1 MTTKKLSIFTF
12 LLLVTMLAISSYRSR
27 KLDESISSLT
37 IDTYTGEPTEINKE
51 SLEQLNNIYIEDD
64 KAEEVVALTDNEAE
78 NFEVQYCIEGDSTEK
93 EADLIQLNELE
104 NELFVEEDISADETE
119 LIRAKILAIK
129 TTYKLPLEY
138 TDRLRMEDFMLLQ
151 MTDYTEEEYSSLTD
165 EKKKA
170 LIISYGGTQ
179 YLRDAYIKSE
189 IQGRQ
194 VASPTEEQ
202 LELRD
207 KETDLHSLL
216 EHENG
221 F

>member
-1 MTTKKLSIFTF
+1 MTTKKLSILTF
-12 LLLVTMLAISSYRSR
+12 SLLIIMLTISSYRSR

-51 SLEQLNNIYIEDD
+51 SLEQLNNIYTEDD
-64 KAEEVVALTDNEAE
+64 ATETVALTDNEAE

-104 NELFVEEDISADETE
+104 NELFVEEDISADDTE

-138 TDRLRMEDFMLLQ
+138 TDKLRMEDFMLLQ

-165 EKKKA
+165 EKKKD
-170 LIISYGGTQ
+170 LISSYGGTQ

-189 IQGRQ
+189 IQGREI
-194 VASPTEEQ
+194 ASPTEEQ
-202 LELRD
+202 IKQRD
-207 KETDLHSLL
+207 QETELHSLL